1 MSNRNNEKPST
12 SSHCN
17 HSDDV
22 AKFSDDNNS
31 SNYIPL
37 ATAIPFE
44 MIEHGDIIAN
54 IITRVDNARIFP
66 EPSAPPKEEVEED
79 ERELIFAI
87 TGLNEIE
94 NSNNDKNEEEWTWY
108 IISDDDTKLPISKDD
123 IIPSSTKIKDFFQ
136 QQKTNSILVSKVA
149 YEKVTSIIDYGT
161 KSVNKA
167 AFSAALIANEKYKCY
182 HYRPRPSCE
191 TQIDSD
197 NDSSNND
204 NNEEELAWY
213 IISNEDFEVP
223 SPSDDATHSPKE
235 MNNLNEQKT
244 KCVFASK
251 VAYEKLTSM
260 IDYGSKSFNEAKVIV
275 NQKYYCYYYRPKPSS
290 EREVDCNSYSNHVEN
305 PFEIELKEFGTTV

>member
-1 MSNRNNEKPST
+1 MSNSNNEKPST

-17 HSDDV
+17 DSDDV
-22 AKFSDDNNS
+22 AKFSDDYNS
-31 SNYIPL
+31 SNYIPI

-54 IITRVDNARIFP
+54 IIARAENTRIFP

-79 ERELIFAI
+79 ERELIFAT
-87 TGLNEIE
+87 TGLSEIE
-94 NSNNDKNEEEWTWY
+94 NSNNDNNEEEWTWY

-123 IIPSSTKIKDFFQ
+123 TIPSSTKIKDLFQ
-136 QQKTNSILVSKVA
+136 QQKTNSIQVSKVA
-149 YEKVTSIIDYGT
+149 YEKVASIIDYGT

-167 AFSAALIANEKYKCY
+167 AFKAALIANEKYKCY
-182 HYRPRPSCE
+182 YYRPRPSSE

-213 IISNEDFEVP
+213 IISNEDFKVP
-223 SPSDDATHSPKE
+223 SPSDDATHSPKT
-235 MNNLNEQKT
+235 MNNLIKEQKT
-244 KCVFASK
+244 KCVFVSK

-260 IDYGSKSFNEAKVIV
+260 IDYGSKSFNEAKVIA

-290 EREVDCNSYSNHVEN
+290 EREVDCVEN